1 MDIHVCICS
10 KSKKR
15 FVMKKFNEFENF
27 IIKKGVKKIIKEL
40 ENEIKDAENNN
51 KRHIMASGYPTNII
65 EKELLEKL
73 EKLTKFYKK
82 K

>member
-1 MDIHVCICS
+1 
-10 KSKKR
+10 
-15 FVMKKFNEFENF
+15 MKKFNEFENF

-51 KRHIMASGYPTNII
+51 KHHIMASGYPTNII

>member
-1 MDIHVCICS
+1 
-10 KSKKR
+10 
-15 FVMKKFNEFENF
+15 MKKFNEFENF
-27 IIKKGVKKIIKEL
+27 IIVKGVKKVIKEL

-51 KRHIMASGYPTNII
+51 KRHIMASGYPTMI

>member
-1 MDIHVCICS
+1 
-10 KSKKR
+10 
-15 FVMKKFNEFENF
+15 MKKFNEFENF